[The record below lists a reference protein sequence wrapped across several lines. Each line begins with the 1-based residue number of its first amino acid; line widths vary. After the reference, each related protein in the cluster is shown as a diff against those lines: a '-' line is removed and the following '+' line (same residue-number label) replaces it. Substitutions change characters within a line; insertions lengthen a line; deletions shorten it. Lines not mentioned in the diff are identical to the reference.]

1 MALEVLLRL
10 EAGAPRRVARVAACT
25 GCAWSA
31 AELDVMHADGIERL
45 VLPVLAVVHARAC
58 NAPAAAVSQSQRGH
72 S

>member
-31 AELDVMHADGIERL
+31 AEFDVMHADGIERL
-45 VLPVLAVVHARAC
+45 VLPVLAVVHARAY
-58 NAPAAAVSQSQRGH
+58 NAPAAAVSQSQRRH

>member
-31 AELDVMHADGIERL
+31 AEFDVMHADGIERL
-45 VLPVLAVVHARAC
+45 VLPVLAAVHARAC
-58 NAPAAAVSQSQRGH
+58 NAPAAAV
-72 S
+72 